1 MIQRAWFINAVLM
14 VIVVFLALK
23 VYGVWSDGYGVSHKA
38 GFQGSKKP
46 IRQKRMLKG
55 NVPAESS
62 YGVIVSKNLFSPD
75 RMEPVAESLRNETR
89 ETKLPGKKIYL
100 YGVVLS
106 DDYKLALITNPVRG
120 KGDRKDI
127 WVHVGD
133 KVDDLKVI
141 EILKDRILLAKG
153 LKEYEISLYDKNK
166 PKRRGIST
174 SGKKPTVVVADAR
187 KEEKRTQ
194 GKGSQG
200 KKSVEEVESDKGKY
214 RIIDTPFGKIK
225 RRIK

>member
-1 MIQRAWFINAVLM
+1 
-14 VIVVFLALK
+14 
-23 VYGVWSDGYGVSHKA
+23 
-38 GFQGSKKP
+38 
-46 IRQKRMLKG
+46 
-55 NVPAESS
+55 VPAESS

-75 RMEPVAESLRNETR
+75 RMEPAAESLRNETR

-106 DDYKLALITNPVRG
+106 DDYKLALITNPLRG
-120 KGDRKDI
+120 KGERKDI

-166 PKRRGIST
+166 PKRRGVSK
-174 SGKKPTVVVADAR
+174 SGKKPTVVVADA
-187 KEEKRTQ
+187 KAKKKGKKAQ
-194 GKGSQG
+194 GTGSQG
-200 KKSVEEVESDKGKY
+200 KKSVEEVESDEGKY

>member
-1 MIQRAWFINAVLM
+1 
-14 VIVVFLALK
+14 
-23 VYGVWSDGYGVSHKA
+23 
-38 GFQGSKKP
+38 
-46 IRQKRMLKG
+46 
-55 NVPAESS
+55 VPAESS

-75 RMEPVAESLRNETR
+75 RMEPVAEELRDEAR

-106 DDYKLALITNPVRG
+106 DDYKLALITNPLRG
-120 KGDRKDI
+120 KGERKDI

-166 PKRRGIST
+166 PKRRGVSK
-174 SGKKPTVVVADAR
+174 SGKKPTVVVADA
-187 KEEKRTQ
+187 KAKKKGKKAQ
-194 GKGSQG
+194 GTGSQG
-200 KKSVEEVESDKGKY
+200 KKSVEEVESDEGKY